1 MNRANLMT
9 DFDRL
14 KMNIKQAEDPLT
26 GPAPVGHGKYIAV
39 LFPIWA
45 YRFNVIAIVQYLSV
59 SITSRGGPPEKSSTN
74 RRSVR

>member
-26 GPAPVGHGKYIAV
+26 GPAPVGHG
-39 LFPIWA
+39 
-45 YRFNVIAIVQYLSV
+45 
-59 SITSRGGPPEKSSTN
+59 
-74 RRSVR
+74 